1 MTRAQKVTLEFRE
14 PYVLRLRQ
22 YSKARCEY
30 LFGNPEGSYDIPS
43 LFLLMLIAIHLVE
56 FCNQLTVY

>member
-1 MTRAQKVTLEFRE
+1 MTRAQKVTLEFRK

-22 YSKARCEY
+22 YSGAGCEY
-30 LFGNPEGSYDIPS
+30 LFGLPEVSWNIPS
-43 LFLLMLIAIHLVE
+43 LFLLMLIAIHLLE